1 MFLVFPIWMD
11 DTAGLAAFIGHN
23 VLLQLQQRVWLKTP
37 KGHIYLLSD
46 HLFPILQQREE
57 GRYAI
62 LLVAL
67 V

>member
-1 MFLVFPIWMD
+1 MAGWMD
-11 DTAGLAAFIGHN
+11 DTAGLAASIGHN
-23 VLLQLQQRVWLKTP
+23 VLLRLQQQVWLKTL

-46 HLFPILQQREE
+46 HLFLILQQREE
-57 GRYAI
+57 GRYAS

>member
-1 MFLVFPIWMD
+1 MD
-11 DTAGLAAFIGHN
+11 DTAGLAAFVGHN
-23 VLLQLQQRVWLKTP
+23 VLLQLRQQVSLKTL
-37 KGHIYLLSD
+37 KGHIYLSD
-46 HLFPILQQREE
+46 HLFPILQQHEE